1 MARPISWVERAP
13 AILHEVKV
21 KKRTR
26 YGAGDIQ
33 DLFGLMPRRAQA
45 LMKMLPRFE
54 IGRTF
59 EISREDL
66 IAFLERVV
74 DAAPPGCGHHAAG
87 KAVAALFSR
96 ILASAPPVTREQ
108 PPLPLASPIRLT
120 PRRSLPLASLPES
133 VLVRRGVIEI
143 HARTREEAT
152 EALLAISTVIETDE
166 FAARFELSKP
176 VGRVDS
182 EVREMFEELEQMEAA
197 YAKGA

>member
-26 YGAGDIQ
+26 YGAVDVQ

-74 DAAPPGCGHHAAG
+74 GAAPPGCGHHAAG
-87 KAVAALFSR
+87 KAVADLFTQ
-96 ILASAPPVTREQ
+96 ILAEAPPVTREQ
-108 PPLPLASPIRLT
+108 PLPTAWPVRLT
-120 PRRSLPLASLPES
+120 PRRSTLASLPES
-133 VLVRRGVIEI
+133 VVVRRGVVEL
-143 HARTREEAT
+143 HGRTREDVTA
-152 EALLAISTVIETDE
+152 AAMAFAAVLETDE
-166 FAARFELSKP
+166 FVEAFELRKP
-176 VGRVDS
+176 VQRDP
-182 EVREMFEELEQMEAA
+182 EVREMFEELERDEATFA
-197 YAKGA
+197 LKRA